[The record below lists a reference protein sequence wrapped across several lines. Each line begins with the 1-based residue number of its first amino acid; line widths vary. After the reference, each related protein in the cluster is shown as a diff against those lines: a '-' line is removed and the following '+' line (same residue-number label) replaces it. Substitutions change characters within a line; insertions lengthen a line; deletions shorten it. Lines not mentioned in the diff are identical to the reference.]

1 MRMRW
6 TELVLFCLA
15 ACHSSDEAPARK
27 IVPVVEPD
35 DAAPAPVDAA
45 RDAGPEVTLREIDG
59 GAARRARSG
68 GVLLCDT
75 HSVWTPPGDFA
86 VATSGTAVFAR
97 RGDELVGVAYPPH
110 GDASYALAVGQ
121 FVEGTLV
128 WDAPAPRR
136 IDDWHAEAIAH
147 ARGNGHVAAAR
158 TLYAGVDP
166 KTGKGRAGR
175 DSSHAQ
181 DDVVWFVVALTASRA
196 DELLEDAR
204 KSERML
210 TDHAC
215 ECGYDCAKR

>member
-1 MRMRW
+1 M
-6 TELVLFCLA
+6 
-15 ACHSSDEAPARK
+15 
-27 IVPVVEPD
+27 
-35 DAAPAPVDAA
+35 
-45 RDAGPEVTLREIDG
+45 
-59 GAARRARSG
+59 
-68 GVLLCDT
+68 
-75 HSVWTPPGDFA
+75 
-86 VATSGTAVFAR
+86 
-97 RGDELVGVAYPPH
+97 YPTH
-110 GDASYALAVGQ
+110 GDTSYALAVGQ

-158 TLYAGVDP
+158 TLYAGV
-166 KTGKGRAGR
+166 R
-175 DSSHAQ
+175 DSSHPG
-181 DDVVWFVVALTASRA
+181 DDVVWFAVALTASRA